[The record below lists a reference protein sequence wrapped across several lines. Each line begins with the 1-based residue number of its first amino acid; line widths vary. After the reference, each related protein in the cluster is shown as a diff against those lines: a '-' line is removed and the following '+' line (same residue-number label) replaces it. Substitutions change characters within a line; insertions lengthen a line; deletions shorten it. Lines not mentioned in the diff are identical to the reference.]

1 MRVVFIEDVEGV
13 AFGGE
18 VKEVKNGFARNYLIP
33 KNLAAPATHNNLQRI
48 HKLTKNAAVTRAH
61 RLDEMKNLAGN
72 LDGSEITIEM
82 RAGANNRLYGSVTG
96 TMVADALAEET
107 GIPIERRLVQLDD
120 PIREVGT
127 YEVPLRLYAEI
138 NASITVIVYATG
150 NLSVKEKDLLVGK
163 VEKKIID
170 IQNIN
175 NEFIILFIPL
185 YYGLF
190 IVFASPF
197 EFNRLLIPITPYI
210 FVSFSIL
217 IYMISD
223 IFDELIKWFR
233 DKSQN

>member
-61 RLDEMKNLAGN
+61 RLDEMKNLAGT

-138 NASITVIVYATG
+138 NASIKVIVYATG
-150 NLSVKEKDLLVGK
+150 TD
-163 VEKKIID
+163 
-170 IQNIN
+170 
-175 NEFIILFIPL
+175 
-185 YYGLF
+185 
-190 IVFASPF
+190 PF
-197 EFNRLLIPITPYI
+197 EMVAEEEDSSEDNPDQGSAEEEDTA
-210 FVSFSIL
+210 SIAA
-217 IYMISD
+217 SD
-223 IFDELIKWFR
+223 ESPDAEEEELTEE
-233 DKSQN
+233 DSEEPPQE

>member
-61 RLDEMKNLAGN
+61 RLDEMKNLAGT

-138 NASITVIVYATG
+138 NASIKVIVYATG
-150 NLSVKEKDLLVGK
+150 TD
-163 VEKKIID
+163 
-170 IQNIN
+170 
-175 NEFIILFIPL
+175 
-185 YYGLF
+185 
-190 IVFASPF
+190 PF
-197 EFNRLLIPITPYI
+197 EMVAEEEDSSEDNPDQGSDEEEDTA
-210 FVSFSIL
+210 SIAA
-217 IYMISD
+217 SD
-223 IFDELIKWFR
+223 ESSDAEEEELTEE
-233 DKSQN
+233 DSEEPPQE

>member
-13 AFGGE
+13 ALGGE

-48 HKLTKNAAVTRAH
+48 HKLTKDAALTRAH

-96 TMVADALAEET
+96 TMIADALAEET

-127 YEVPLRLYAEI
+127 YEVPLRLIADVS
-138 NASITVIVYATG
+138 ASIKVTVYATG
-150 NLSVKEKDLLVGK
+150 TD
-163 VEKKIID
+163 
-170 IQNIN
+170 
-175 NEFIILFIPL
+175 
-185 YYGLF
+185 
-190 IVFASPF
+190 PF
-197 EFNRLLIPITPYI
+197 ELVAEEDDAQEDTPEDNPNQEP
-210 FVSFSIL
+210 SEEADLNSIEVL
-217 IYMISD
+217 DESSD
-223 IFDELIKWFR
+223 TEKEELAEE
-233 DKSQN
+233 DSE

>member
-61 RLDEMKNLAGN
+61 RLDEMKNLAGT

-96 TMVADALAEET
+96 TMVADALAEKT

-150 NLSVKEKDLLVGK
+150 TD
-163 VEKKIID
+163 
-170 IQNIN
+170 
-175 NEFIILFIPL
+175 
-185 YYGLF
+185 
-190 IVFASPF
+190 PF
-197 EFNRLLIPITPYI
+197 EMVAEEEDSSEDNPDQGSAEEEDTA
-210 FVSFSIL
+210 SIAA
-217 IYMISD
+217 SD
-223 IFDELIKWFR
+223 ESSGAEEEELTEE
-233 DKSQN
+233 DSEEPPQE

>member
-48 HKLTKNAAVTRAH
+48 HKLTRNAAVTRAH

-96 TMVADALAEET
+96 TMVADALAEKT

-138 NASITVIVYATG
+138 NASIKVIVYATG
-150 NLSVKEKDLLVGK
+150 TD
-163 VEKKIID
+163 
-170 IQNIN
+170 
-175 NEFIILFIPL
+175 
-185 YYGLF
+185 
-190 IVFASPF
+190 PF
-197 EFNRLLIPITPYI
+197 EMVAEEEDSSEDNPDQGSVEEEDTASIA
-210 FVSFSIL
+210 VSDES
-217 IYMISD
+217 SD
-223 IFDELIKWFR
+223 AEEEEHTEEDSEEPP
-233 DKSQN
+233 QE

>member
-13 AFGGE
+13 DIGAE
-18 VKEVKNGFARNYLIP
+18 LKEVKNGFARNYLIP

-96 TMVADALAEET
+96 TMVADALAEKT

-138 NASITVIVYATG
+138 NASIKVIVYATG
-150 NLSVKEKDLLVGK
+150 TD
-163 VEKKIID
+163 
-170 IQNIN
+170 
-175 NEFIILFIPL
+175 
-185 YYGLF
+185 
-190 IVFASPF
+190 PF
-197 EFNRLLIPITPYI
+197 EMVAEEEDSSEDNPDQGSAEEEDTASIA
-210 FVSFSIL
+210 VSDES
-217 IYMISD
+217 SD
-223 IFDELIKWFR
+223 AEEEELTEE
-233 DKSQN
+233 DSEEPPQE

>member
-138 NASITVIVYATG
+138 NASIKVIVYATG
-150 NLSVKEKDLLVGK
+150 TD
-163 VEKKIID
+163 
-170 IQNIN
+170 
-175 NEFIILFIPL
+175 
-185 YYGLF
+185 
-190 IVFASPF
+190 PF
-197 EFNRLLIPITPYI
+197 EMVAEEEDSSEDNPDQGSAEEEDTA
-210 FVSFSIL
+210 SIAA
-217 IYMISD
+217 SD
-223 IFDELIKWFR
+223 ESSDAEEEELTEE
-233 DKSQN
+233 DSEEPPQE

>member
-13 AFGGE
+13 ALGGE

-48 HKLTKNAAVTRAH
+48 HKLTKDAALTRAH

-96 TMVADALAEET
+96 TMIADALAEET

-127 YEVPLRLYAEI
+127 YEVPLRLIADVS
-138 NASITVIVYATG
+138 ASIKVTVYATG
-150 NLSVKEKDLLVGK
+150 TD
-163 VEKKIID
+163 
-170 IQNIN
+170 
-175 NEFIILFIPL
+175 
-185 YYGLF
+185 
-190 IVFASPF
+190 PF
-197 EFNRLLIPITPYI
+197 ELVAEEDDSQEDTPEDNPNQEPAEEADLN
-210 FVSFSIL
+210 SIEVL
-217 IYMISD
+217 DESSD
-223 IFDELIKWFR
+223 TEKEELAEE
-233 DKSQN
+233 DSE

>member
-13 AFGGE
+13 ALGGE

-48 HKLTKNAAVTRAH
+48 HKLTKDAALTRAH

-96 TMVADALAEET
+96 TMIADALAEET

-127 YEVPLRLYAEI
+127 YEVPLRLIADVS
-138 NASITVIVYATG
+138 ASIKVTVYATG
-150 NLSVKEKDLLVGK
+150 TD
-163 VEKKIID
+163 
-170 IQNIN
+170 
-175 NEFIILFIPL
+175 
-185 YYGLF
+185 
-190 IVFASPF
+190 PF
-197 EFNRLLIPITPYI
+197 ELVAEEDDAQEDTPQDNPNQEPAEEADLN
-210 FVSFSIL
+210 SIEVL
-217 IYMISD
+217 DESSD
-223 IFDELIKWFR
+223 TEKEELAEE
-233 DKSQN
+233 DSE

>member
-61 RLDEMKNLAGN
+61 RLDEMKNLAGT

-138 NASITVIVYATG
+138 NASIKVIVYATG
-150 NLSVKEKDLLVGK
+150 TD
-163 VEKKIID
+163 
-170 IQNIN
+170 
-175 NEFIILFIPL
+175 
-185 YYGLF
+185 
-190 IVFASPF
+190 PF
-197 EFNRLLIPITPYI
+197 EMVAEEEDSSEDNPDQGSAEEEDTASIA
-210 FVSFSIL
+210 VSDES
-217 IYMISD
+217 SD
-223 IFDELIKWFR
+223 AEEEEHIEEDSEEPP
-233 DKSQN
+233 QE

>member
-61 RLDEMKNLAGN
+61 RLDEMKNLAGT

-96 TMVADALAEET
+96 TMVADALAEKT

-150 NLSVKEKDLLVGK
+150 ND
-163 VEKKIID
+163 
-170 IQNIN
+170 
-175 NEFIILFIPL
+175 
-185 YYGLF
+185 
-190 IVFASPF
+190 PF
-197 EFNRLLIPITPYI
+197 EMVAEEEDSSEDNPDQGSAEEEDTA
-210 FVSFSIL
+210 SIAA
-217 IYMISD
+217 SD
-223 IFDELIKWFR
+223 E
-233 DKSQN
+233 